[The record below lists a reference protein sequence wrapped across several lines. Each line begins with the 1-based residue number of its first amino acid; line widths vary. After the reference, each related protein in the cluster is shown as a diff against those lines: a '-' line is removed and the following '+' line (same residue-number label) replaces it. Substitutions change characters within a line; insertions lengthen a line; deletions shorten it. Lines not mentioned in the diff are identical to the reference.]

1 MAPGPGPRAPRLKRP
16 HASPHP
22 DFHLCSVIKIERR
35 AWRKASPQTPNN
47 STPGIQV
54 CISGHRVAQM
64 HAHRDADCAPGPKG
78 RRMAWGQ
85 ESYIRK
91 DHGELSF
98 PRVSGVH

>member
-16 HASPHP
+16 HASPHQ
-22 DFHLCSVIKIERR
+22 DFYLCSVIKIERR

-64 HAHRDADCAPGPKG
+64 HAAPRCGLCLGAQRPEDG
-78 RRMAWGQ
+78 LGA
-85 ESYIRK
+85 
-91 DHGELSF
+91 GEL
-98 PRVSGVH
+98 H